1 MVNSQRKVLYF
12 RMYLTWSKL
21 TANEKPT
28 MVIFVPKSTFGG
40 EERGKGKALAEI
52 YDFVCILVKSKKLI
66 NLHSKIN
73 VNSLN
78 NLNFNSVSIPDT
90 QPTREAQGK
99 TEDEER
105 RCACLTARI
114 KKHPCCWYGAYT

>member
-12 RMYLTWSKL
+12 RMYLTWSQL

-28 MVIFVPKSTFGG
+28 MVIFVPKSTYGG
-40 EERGKGKALAEI
+40 EENPKGKALAEI
-52 YDFVCILVKSKKLI
+52 YDFVCILVNSKKLI

-78 NLNFNSVSIPDT
+78 NLNFIQCQFQVPS
-90 QPTREAQGK
+90 QHARHKGRQKMKREDVLA
-99 TEDEER
+99 
-105 RCACLTARI
+105 
-114 KKHPCCWYGAYT
+114 